1 MDCSSLMFEY
11 DLVCLR
17 LSAAGRRGALRF
29 FYSRSNNS
37 NGRDGGFCDPSARK
51 SHRSDSGPYG
61 SCGSLRSSLRGG
73 DDSPSNRNTRNP
85 LGGGIP
91 DPRSGG
97 RNGRKRNHDFSVPV
111 PDHYSNPPR
120 CTGCQRK
127 DHQYNGRARKRSGRF
142 GGGNFK
148 LGQARLYR

>member
-85 LGGGIP
+85 PGSPFWGKKRTKTE
-91 DPRSGG
+91 PRFFGTST
-97 RNGRKRNHDFSVPV
+97 RPLQQSSQMHRMP
-111 PDHYSNPPR
+111 
-120 CTGCQRK
+120 
-127 DHQYNGRARKRSGRF
+127 AKRSPVQWKSAEKKRPVRWRKF
-142 GGGNFK
+142 
-148 LGQARLYR
+148 